1 MYLKSAIALIAAFSV
16 FAIPTFSQAESQSE
30 WLQRQL
36 QMTDGYA
43 PPPVP
48 AKKDAD
54 RAAASSVRRGAFR
67 ASHPVKPAL
76 PLRRVSQQPASAHEL
91 PGCQETQ
98 AVVERPPA
106 QVECPECRMI
116 EAKRDAD
123 IHGEGIGLA
132 ALGVLLFLAGFK
144 VMRSVPTFQTG

>member
-1 MYLKSAIALIAAFSV
+1 MNSRFAIALIAAFSV
-16 FAIPTFSQAESQSE
+16 FAIPTVSHGENQSE

-43 PPPVP
+43 PPPAP
-48 AKKDAD
+48 AEQNAD
-54 RAAASSVRRGAFR
+54 RAPASSVRRGALR
-67 ASHPVKPAL
+67 VSHPVKPAL
-76 PLRRVSQQPASAHEL
+76 SHRRVSQQPASAHEL

-98 AVVERPPA
+98 AVAERPPA

-116 EAKRDAD
+116 EAKREAD
-123 IHGEGIGLA
+123 IHGEGLGLA